1 MSLKYNLI
9 KLGVETTLLITEG
22 LLGLLTMV
30 ALTGVG
36 YMMFQLALSVVE

>member
-1 MSLKYNLI
+1 MKYNLI
-9 KLGVETTLLITEG
+9 KVGVQCVLLITEG